1 MAPQGPPAPP
11 TKGRPAPPAK
21 GRPAPPPGKSGES
34 STPITENRAAILE
47 EEGRYQEAAI
57 LYQEQGDMVS
67 ANRCLKLAI
76 AANPGTVI
84 NNIHHG
90 DKHIRDSVVMGDD

>member
-11 TKGRPAPPAK
+11 AKGRPAPPAK
-21 GRPAPPPGKSGES
+21 GRPPPPPNKGGEAS
-34 STPITENRAAILE
+34 APAAEDKAAKWE
-47 EEGRYQEAAI
+47 EKGRYQEAAV
-57 LYQEQGDMVS
+57 LYQERGDVTS

-90 DKHIRDSVVMGDD
+90 DKHIHDSVVMGDD